1 MKEAKDDLVFTFP
14 ELSPAANTKVI
25 DGFLLTIQMPG
36 GGMIEKEIPNSLFKS
51 EYKLE
56 KADFFKDA
64 RPEED
69 EIRLDFTLCE
79 YVLTADG
86 TKLMG
91 EVSDPFSFTIHRKM
105 MSDLDKFTDM
115 WIPVQTPWEKIKP
128 GDWVLGLIYLEE
140 DNEFGEYEGYYD
152 QWNTAKSRWLE
163 IKYFD
168 YDPKTG
174 VLTIDFDKNAPG
186 KASGTATY
194 RINSAGHLEMTNSG
208 GTFEFYRAPKD

>member
-1 MKEAKDDLVFTFP
+1 MD
-14 ELSPAANTKVI
+14 
-25 DGFLLTIQMPG
+25 
-36 GGMIEKEIPNSLFKS
+36 EIPLS
-51 EYKLE
+51 
-56 KADFFKDA
+56 
-64 RPEED
+64 
-69 EIRLDFTLCE
+69 FTLCE

-91 EVSDPFSFTIHRKM
+91 EVSDPFSFTIHRKVVN
-105 MSDLDKFTDM
+105 DLDKFTDM
-115 WIPVQTPWEKIKP
+115 WIPVQITWEKIKP

-174 VLTIDFDKNAPG
+174 ILTIDFDKNAPG
-186 KASGTATY
+186 KATGTATY
-194 RINSAGHLEMTNSG
+194 RINKAGHLEMTNSG